1 MPAPD
6 DSRPLRL
13 GLLGGTFDPPHVG
26 HLAVAEAAQAQL
38 GLDRVDFLPANDPWQ
53 KSESGRAVTLATV
66 RLEMVRALVSGHP
79 GIGVDD
85 REIRRGGLTYTV
97 DTLEEIVTE
106 APGTELFLIM
116 GTDTSRGFHTWQR
129 HLDVARLSTLVV
141 VNRGTEATVVP
152 QGADRLC
159 VVTMD
164 PVEVSSTSVRAE
176 VAAGRPV
183 DALVTPAV
191 ADVIARHG
199 LYVGVA

>member
-1 MPAPD
+1 MPSSDPT
-6 DSRPLRL
+6 RPLRL

-26 HLAVAEAAQAQL
+26 HLAVAEAVRAQL
-38 GLDRVDFLPANDPWQ
+38 GLDRIDFLPANDPWQ
-53 KSESGRAVTLATV
+53 KSESGRNVTSATI
-66 RLEMVRALVSGHP
+66 RLEMVRALVSNRP
-79 GIGVDD
+79 GTGVDD
-85 REIRRGGLTYTV
+85 REIRRGGITYTV
-97 DTLEEIVTE
+97 ETLEEIARE
-106 APGTELFLIM
+106 EPGVEVFLIM
-116 GTDTSRGFHTWQR
+116 GADTARGFHTWQR
-129 HLDVARLSTLVV
+129 HRDVARLSTLVV

-176 VAAGRPV
+176 VAAGHPV

-199 LYVGVA
+199 LYVGAA